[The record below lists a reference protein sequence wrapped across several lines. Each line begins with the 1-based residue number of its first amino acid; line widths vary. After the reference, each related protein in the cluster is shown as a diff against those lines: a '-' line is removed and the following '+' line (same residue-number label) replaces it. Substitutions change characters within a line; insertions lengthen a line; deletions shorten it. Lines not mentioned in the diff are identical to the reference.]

1 VGQQSG
7 TPYARLRRKRR
18 TGFRRSAALAAV
30 AVVTLV
36 LGACSSSGS
45 TKAAGSGG
53 HGNAPPVRT
62 VNFGAG
68 NIKVGGKPLKIALLT
83 ACKCNAYEVAYN
95 GGAMAEAKRLGV
107 SLTLFDSNLNP
118 STQIEQAKLSVTQGY
133 NAWVL
138 TALSPD
144 FCTLVKQEVKKGIL
158 ISVNNQHVCTSV
170 YATGNSIW
178 VPGTVNFA
186 GGDQTADI
194 FNKFVQQIAQDN
206 PGPQQVALVEGTPD
220 LTQSLLVSRAASQV
234 EQSDPQFH
242 VSFIQVPTYDF
253 NGANTAVKTFLPAH
267 PKLTI
272 LATVYSDMTQGAAQ
286 ALKQAGRHV
295 KVYDMGGSKWAFGA
309 VRSGLIQSTSLFLP
323 ATEGK
328 LAVDSLYQAWT
339 TGKPGP
345 HYVSVLAGKPDPF
358 VTKQT
363 IGNLQAQY

>member
-1 VGQQSG
+1 MSRGGV
-7 TPYARLRRKRR
+7 
-18 TGFRRSAALAAV
+18 RSLVALLAIMFTVILAA
-30 AVVTLV
+30 
-36 LGACSSSGS
+36 ACSSTGS
-45 TKAAGSGG
+45 SPSASGSGG
-53 HGNAPPVRT
+53 HSNVPPERT

-68 NIKVGGKPLKIALLT
+68 PIKVGGAPLKIALLT
-83 ACKCNAYEVAYN
+83 ACNCNAYEVAYN
-95 GGAMAEAKRLGV
+95 NAAIAEAHRLGV
-107 SLTLFDSNLNP
+107 KLTLFDSNLSP
-118 STQIEQAKLSVTQGY
+118 SNQIEQAKLSVTNGY

-144 FCTLVKQEVKKGIL
+144 FCSLVKEEVKKGIL

-194 FNKFVQQIAQDN
+194 FDKFVQQIAKQN

-234 EQSDPQFH
+234 EKTDPQFH

-253 NGANTAVKTFLPAH
+253 NGANTAVQTFLPAH

-272 LATVYSDMTQGAAQ
+272 LATVYSDMTQGAVQ
-286 ALKQAGRHV
+286 ALQKAGRHIR
-295 KVYDMGGSKWAFGA
+295 VYDMGGSKWAFAA
-309 VRSGLIQSTSLFLP
+309 VRSGEIQSTSLFLP

-328 LAVDSLYQAWT
+328 LAVDSLYHAWY

-345 HYVSVLAGKPDPF
+345 HYVSVLAGMSDPF

-363 IGNLQAQY
+363 IGSMQAQY